1 MPVSLIIVDPEPSI
15 AKHPLENLLR
25 ILHLISKA
33 VKNPPAMQET
43 PVWFLGLE
51 DPLEK

>member
-1 MPVSLIIVDPEPSI
+1 MIAGTLPVSLIIVDPEPSI

-43 PVWFLGLE
+43 PV
-51 DPLEK
+51 